1 MKNNDLQPVQG
12 GGEVTFIIPDTE
24 SIGRLKEM
32 NPAFSL
38 TLKYRKAEDWA
49 VLKNQEVR
57 AFYMGMKD
65 IPNDKGDMVH
75 CAVFVTETECFL
87 SAQTTLVEAVRSLPS
102 GTPLAITYRERK
114 TNKSDSSRS
123 TCVFDVITLR

>member
-1 MKNNDLQPVQG
+1 MENNDLKPVQDCS
-12 GGEVTFIIPDTE
+12 EVTFIMPDTE
-24 SIGRLKEM
+24 SIGRLKQM
-32 NPAFSL
+32 NPSFSL

-49 VLKNQEVR
+49 ALKNQEVR

-65 IPNDKGDMVH
+65 IPNEKGDVVH

-87 SAQTTLVEAVRSLPS
+87 SAQTTLVEAVRPLPS
-102 GTPLAITYRERK
+102 RTPLAITYRERK

-123 TCVFDVITLR
+123 TCVFDVVTLE